1 MEKTIKKYEL
11 RKMDTDFKR
20 IKIHSSK
27 EASDFI
33 RQFYSDDIGIFESF
47 FLLLLDQSNSTIG
60 YVKISQGGITG
71 TVVDPLLV
79 AKYVIDSLAK
89 GVILAHNH
97 PSGNLSPSRQDLDI
111 TERIKKGLNLF
122 DVQVFDHIIL
132 TEEGYKSFSD
142 DGLI

>member
-20 IKIHSSK
+20 VKIHSSK

-71 TVVDPLLV
+71 TVVDTLLV